1 LNINTMQ
8 TVPQE
13 RFIGFENYNDIHV
26 HKVKDFIKYFI
37 HLVGFPNYRA
47 LSSSSIS
54 LYSLLI

>member
-1 LNINTMQ
+1 MQ